1 MGSDMQKILAAILL
15 CATLSACAGK
25 SVYTPK
31 PGAQA
36 VSDERNV
43 QEGLANG
50 GKGGGEYKG
59 ELQSP
64 DYYLGV
70 LNKIAPRIKKAGVE
84 VCRGIGRKSCD
95 FGFKLA
101 KTKELNAYADGKNVH
116 ITMGMM
122 AFAASEDDIATI
134 LAHEYA
140 HNVLSHVAST
150 QKNVTVG
157 ALGGTVVDALLQSQ
171 GINTG
176 GQLGKLGANYAQLKY
191 SKTFEQ
197 EADHVGLYI
206 AYHAGYPIENAANF
220 WRRMSTAN
228 PNAIYTATTHPTNP
242 ERFVAMNETVAEINR
257 KKSAGQPVLPDVKK

>member
-1 MGSDMQKILAAILL
+1 MKQILCLL
-15 CATLSACAGK
+15 PLLLLTAACAGK

-36 VSDERNV
+36 VSDERSV

-50 GKGGGEYKG
+50 GKGTGEYTG
-59 ELQSP
+59 ELQST
-64 DYYLGV
+64 DYYMGV

-84 VCRGIGRKSCD
+84 VCRGIGRKTCD
-95 FGFKLA
+95 FGFKLVQ
-101 KTKELNAYADGKNVH
+101 TKELNAYADGKNVH

-140 HNVLSHVAST
+140 HNILAHVAST
-150 QKNVTVG
+150 QQNVTVG

-176 GQLGKLGANYAQLKY
+176 GQLGKLGANYAQMKY

-242 ERFVAMNETVAEINR
+242 ERFVAMNDTVAEINR
-257 KKSAGQPVLPDVKK
+257 KKAAGQPLFPDVKKD